1 MKGNVDILVI
11 TETKI
16 DESFPDK
23 LFRTPGYALPCR
35 LDRNQFGGDIMVFVR
50 EDTPSRVHS

>member
-1 MKGNVDILVI
+1 MVI

-16 DESFPDK
+16 DESFPDG
-23 LFRTPGYALPCR
+23 LFRTPGYALSCR